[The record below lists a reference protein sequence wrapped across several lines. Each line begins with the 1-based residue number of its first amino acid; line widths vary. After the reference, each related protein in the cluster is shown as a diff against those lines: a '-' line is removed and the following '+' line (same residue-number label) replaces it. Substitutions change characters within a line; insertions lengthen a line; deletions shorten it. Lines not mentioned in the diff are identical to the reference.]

1 MGRRESF
8 LLLQTSISVQWPLSL
23 WAEYN
28 WKSGE
33 EASPGITQQALSR
46 VQSLKQN
53 DNSLIT
59 DSVGLTGNSE
69 LTLLRPLCDGLVT
82 QSCWTLCDPMNCSLL
97 GSSVHRISQAR
108 MLEWVTMPFSRGS
121 FQPRDRIWASCI
133 AVSCRLPHP
142 ILSPSFSSSLPRK
155 KVFCSLMCR
164 KIVGETAL
172 QRESVALFRDY
183 DIEIRL

>member
-1 MGRRESF
+1 MQSGCFCVGQTLNWIQLLLLVKKGDSRMKAHRKQMGRRESF

-108 MLEWVTMPFSRGS
+108 MLEWVTMSYSR
-121 FQPRDRIWASCI
+121 
-133 AVSCRLPHP
+133 VS
-142 ILSPSFSSSLPRK
+142 S
-155 KVFCSLMCR
+155 
-164 KIVGETAL
+164 
-172 QRESVALFRDY
+172 
-183 DIEIRL
+183 